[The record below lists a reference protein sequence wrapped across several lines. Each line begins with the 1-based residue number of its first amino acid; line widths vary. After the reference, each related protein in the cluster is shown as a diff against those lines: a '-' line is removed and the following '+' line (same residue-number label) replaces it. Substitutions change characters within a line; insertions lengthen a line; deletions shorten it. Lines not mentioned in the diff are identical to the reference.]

1 MSHPSEVPATRG
13 RWRWNPKRQR
23 SRSGT
28 VSGSDVPVV
37 GTGGTALI
45 TGASAGIGEALA
57 REFAARG
64 HDVVLVARSERKL
77 ERLAEDLETRGVTAT
92 PVVIDLDRPAAAET
106 LYEEVTER
114 GLAIDVLVNNVGVG
128 TYGPFAESDLDAER
142 TQVRLNVM
150 LPVELTRLFVDGFD
164 EGGAVINMG
173 SVAGFQPGPN
183 LAGYYASKAYINSF
197 SEALAEEFRE
207 TPVDVTVVCP
217 GPVDTEFQERA
228 GMTDST
234 VGSVATNSPE
244 AVATATYEGAA
255 AGETVVIPRR
265 SMRLIDRLVRVT
277 PRWVVRRVA
286 ALVNRDR

>member
-1 MSHPSEVPATRG
+1 MSD
-13 RWRWNPKRQR
+13 
-23 SRSGT
+23 
-28 VSGSDVPVV
+28 SDVPVV

-45 TGASAGIGEALA
+45 TGASAGIGRALA
-57 REFAARG
+57 QEFATRG
-64 HDVVLVARSERKL
+64 HDVVLIARSGEKL
-77 ERLAEDLETRGVTAT
+77 ERLAADLEKRGVAAT
-92 PVVIDLDRPAAAET
+92 PLVMDLDYAAAAQD
-106 LYEEVTER
+106 LYEEVR
-114 GLAIDVLVNNVGVG
+114 DRSLDIDVLVNNVGVG
-128 TYGPFAESDLDAER
+128 TYGPFTESNLDAER
-142 TQVRLNVM
+142 TQLRLNVM
-150 LPVELTRLFVDGFD
+150 LPVELTRLFLDEFD
-164 EGGAVINMG
+164 DGGAVINVG

-217 GPVDTEFQERA
+217 GPVDTDFQERA

-244 AVATATYEGAA
+244 AVASAAYTGAA

-286 ALVNRDR
+286 ALVNQGR

>member
-1 MSHPSEVPATRG
+1 MFHPSEVPAARYRR
-13 RWRWNPKRQR
+13 RWTPKRQQ

-28 VSGSDVPVV
+28 VSGSGVPVV

-45 TGASAGIGEALA
+45 TGASAGIGKALA
-57 REFAARG
+57 REFAVRG
-64 HDVVLVARSERKL
+64 HDVVLVARSEVKL
-77 ERLAEDLETRGVTAT
+77 ARLAEDLETRGVTAT
-92 PVVIDLDRPAAAET
+92 PISMDLDRPGAAED
-106 LYEEVTER
+106 LYAEVAER
-114 GLAIDVLVNNVGVG
+114 GLDIDVLVNNVGVG

-142 TQVRLNVM
+142 TQLRLNVT
-150 LPVELTRLFVDGFD
+150 LPVELTRLFLEEFD
-164 EGGAVINMG
+164 DGGAVINMG

-197 SEALAEEFRE
+197 SEALAEELRE
-207 TPVDVTVVCP
+207 TPVDVAVVCP

-234 VGSVATNSPE
+234 VGSVTTNTPE
-244 AVATATYEGAA
+244 AVAEAAYEGAA

-277 PRWVVRRVA
+277 PRWIVRRVA
-286 ALVNRDR
+286 ALINQGR

>member
-1 MSHPSEVPATRG
+1 M
-13 RWRWNPKRQR
+13 
-23 SRSGT
+23 
-28 VSGSDVPVV
+28 SGSDVPVV

-45 TGASAGIGEALA
+45 TGASTGIGEALA

-77 ERLAEDLETRGVTAT
+77 ERLAEDLETRGITAT
-92 PVVIDLDRPAAAET
+92 PVAMDLDRAAAAED

-114 GLAIDVLVNNVGVG
+114 GLDIDVLVNNVGVG

-142 TQVRLNVM
+142 TQLRLNVM
-150 LPVELTRLFVDGFD
+150 LPVELTRLFIDEFD
-164 EGGAVINMG
+164 DGGAVINMG

-197 SEALAEEFRE
+197 SEALAEEFRG

-217 GPVDTEFQERA
+217 GPVDTAFQERA
-228 GMTDST
+228 GMADST
-234 VGSVATNSPE
+234 VGSVTSNTPD
-244 AVATATYEGAA
+244 AVASATYEGAA
-255 AGETVVIPRR
+255 AAEAVVIPRR
-265 SMRLIDRLVRVT
+265 SMRLIDRLVRMT
-277 PRWVVRRVA
+277 PRWLVRRVA

>member
-1 MSHPSEVPATRG
+1 
-13 RWRWNPKRQR
+13 
-23 SRSGT
+23 

-45 TGASAGIGEALA
+45 TGASAGIGRALA
-57 REFAARG
+57 QEFAARG
-64 HDVVLVARSERKL
+64 HDVVLVARSKGKL

-92 PVVIDLDRPAAAET
+92 SVVMDLDRPAAAEE

-114 GLAIDVLVNNVGVG
+114 GLDIDVLVNNVGVG

-142 TQVRLNVM
+142 TQLRLNVM
-150 LPVELTRLFVDGFD
+150 LPVELTRLFIDEFD
-164 EGGAVINMG
+164 DGGAVINTG

-197 SEALAEEFRE
+197 SEALAEELRK
-207 TPVDVTVVCP
+207 TSVDVTVVCP

-228 GMTDST
+228 GMKDST
-234 VGSVATNSPE
+234 VGSVATNTPD
-244 AVATATYEGAA
+244 AVASAAYEGAA
-255 AGETVVIPRR
+255 AGETIVIPRR

-286 ALVNRDR
+286 ALVNQDR

>member
-1 MSHPSEVPATRG
+1 M
-13 RWRWNPKRQR
+13 
-23 SRSGT
+23 
-28 VSGSDVPVV
+28 SGSDVSVV

-92 PVVIDLDRPAAAET
+92 SIVMDLDHATAAES

-114 GLAIDVLVNNVGVG
+114 GLTIDVLVNNVGVG
-128 TYGPFAESDLDAER
+128 TYGPFAESDLSEER
-142 TQVRLNVM
+142 TQLRLNVM
-150 LPVELTRLFVDGFD
+150 LPVELTRLFIDEFD
-164 EGGAVINMG
+164 DGGAVINMG

-197 SEALAEEFRE
+197 SEALAEECRE

-244 AVATATYEGAA
+244 AVASAAYTGAA

-286 ALVNRDR
+286 ALVNQDR

>member
-1 MSHPSEVPATRG
+1 
-13 RWRWNPKRQR
+13 
-23 SRSGT
+23 

-64 HDVVLVARSERKL
+64 HDVVPVARSKEKL
-77 ERLAEDLETRGVTAT
+77 VRLAEGLETRGVTAT
-92 PVVIDLDRPAAAET
+92 PISMDLDRSGAAED
-106 LYEEVTER
+106 LYGEVKDR
-114 GLAIDVLVNNVGVG
+114 GLDIDVLVNNVGVG

-142 TQVRLNVM
+142 TQVRLNVT
-150 LPVELTRLFVDGFD
+150 LPVELTRLFVEAFD
-164 EGGAVINMG
+164 DGGAVINMG

-197 SEALAEEFRE
+197 SEALAEELRE

-228 GMTDST
+228 GMSDST
-234 VGSVATNSPE
+234 VGSLTSNTPE
-244 AVATATYEGAA
+244 AVAEAAYEGAA

-277 PRWVVRRVA
+277 PRWIVRRVA
-286 ALVNRDR
+286 ALVNQGR